1 MLNQDSLSI
10 PNDQASLKK
19 WRSDTPGCSTCI
31 HLNNAGASLMPKP
44 VIDAIRSH
52 LDREI
57 FHGGYEAAESA
68 RDVISASYEFI
79 AKLIGTQHSSVAII
93 ENATVA
99 VSQSLSS
106 FDFKRGDVIITTHA
120 DYSSNRIMMLNL
132 AKRFGVEIVCADD
145 LPEGGADPES
155 VRLLI
160 QKHKPKLLHMSWIP
174 TNSGLIQ
181 DAETVGEICKEY
193 DVPYLLDACQAVGQ
207 IPVDVSK
214 LNCDF
219 LAATSRKF
227 LRGPRGLGFLYVSD
241 RMLNRGYTPM
251 FPDNHGAEL
260 IGSKTFEVK
269 PGAVRFENWESP
281 YALILGLGAAAKYA
295 IENNIDATCNRTRK
309 LAEYTR
315 SSLKS
320 MRDVR
325 VMNDGKNRCGIVTA
339 AFEGVHPESLM
350 STLREK
356 NINTSV
362 TTRRSKNGEAAQPA
376 LRISPHYYNTTEEI
390 DLMIERAE
398 EIVSNSGK

>member
-1 MLNQDSLSI
+1 
-10 PNDQASLKK
+10 
-19 WRSDTPGCSTCI
+19 
-31 HLNNAGASLMPKP
+31 MPKP
-44 VIDAIRSH
+44 VIDAIRTH

-68 RDVISASYEFI
+68 RDDISASYECI
-79 AKLIGTQHSSVAII
+79 AKLIGTHRSSVAVV

-99 VSQSLSS
+99 ISQSLSS
-106 FDFKRGDVIITTHA
+106 FDFERGDVIITTHA

-132 AKRFGVEIVCADD
+132 AKRVGIKIVCADD

-155 VRLLI
+155 IRLLI
-160 QKHKPKLLHMSWIP
+160 QKHQPKLLHMSWIP

-181 DAETVGEICKEY
+181 DAETVGKICKEY

-227 LRGPRGLGFLYVSD
+227 LRGPRGLGFLYVSG
-241 RMLNRGYTPM
+241 RILNQGYTPM

-281 YALILGLGAAAKYA
+281 YALILGLGAAANYA
-295 IENNIDATCNRTRK
+295 IENNIDATWNRTRK

-315 SSLKS
+315 SSLESIGK
-320 MRDVR
+320 VR
-325 VMNDGKNRCGIVTA
+325 ILDDGKFRCGIVTA
-339 AFEGVHPESLM
+339 AFKGVFPETLM

-362 TTRRSKNGEAAQPA
+362 TTRQPKNGEAAQPA
-376 LRISPHYYNTTEEI
+376 LRISPHYYNTKGEI
-390 DLMIERAE
+390 DLLIERAE
-398 EIVSNSGK
+398 EILNYSG

>member
-19 WRSDTPGCSTCI
+19 WRSNTPGCSTCI

-57 FHGGYEAAESA
+57 YHGGYEAAESV
-68 RDVISASYEFI
+68 RDDITASYEAV
-79 AKLIGTQHSSVAII
+79 AKLIGTKSSAIAI
-93 ENATVA
+93 VENATVA

-106 FDFKRGDVIITTHA
+106 FDFKRDDAIITTHA

-132 AKRFGVEIVCADD
+132 AKRFGIEIICADE

-160 QKHKPKLLHMSWIP
+160 QKYRPKLLHMSWIP

-207 IPVDVSK
+207 IPVDVLK

-241 RMLNRGYTPM
+241 RMLNRGYAPM

-260 IGSKTFEVK
+260 IDSETFQVK
-269 PGAVRFENWESP
+269 PGAARFENWESP
-281 YALILGLGAAAKYA
+281 YALVLGLGAAANYA
-295 IENNIDATCNRTRK
+295 LENDVEATWNRIRN
-309 LAEYTR
+309 LADYTR
-315 SSLKS
+315 STLESKENVRN
-320 MRDVR
+320 RDE
-325 VMNDGKNRCGIVTA
+325 GSHKCGIVTA
-339 AFEGVHPESLM
+339 SFEGVHPETLM
-350 STLREK
+350 NHLRGQ

-362 TTRRSKNGEAAQPA
+362 STMQSKNGKAVNSA

-390 DLMIERAE
+390 DLMIERVD
-398 EIVSNSGK
+398 EIMINLD